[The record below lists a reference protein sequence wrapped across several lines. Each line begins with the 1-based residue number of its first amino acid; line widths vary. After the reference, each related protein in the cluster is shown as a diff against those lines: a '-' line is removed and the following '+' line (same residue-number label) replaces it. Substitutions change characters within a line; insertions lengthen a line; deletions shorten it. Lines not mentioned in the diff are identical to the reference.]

1 MDYYFITG
9 TSRGIGEALVLEL
22 LQNEHNYVIGFSRTN
37 TIKNE
42 RFEHIPFDLKNLDSV
57 KNYRFIKIIDAK
69 SITLV
74 NNSGMLGNIR
84 HLETIDNQSIIDVFQ
99 VNIIAPFILMNNFI
113 RDYHDFEGKKLI
125 LNISSGAGRHPF
137 QSWSAYCTS
146 KAALDML
153 SEVANLEQSEIEV
166 KNPVKVLSI
175 APGIVDTQMQTE
187 IRSVEIT
194 DFGQVDTFKKYK
206 EEKKLASAEGTAKKL
221 VAIMKN
227 AQDYNKVALD
237 IREINI

>member
-9 TSRGIGEALVLEL
+9 TSRGIGKALTLEL
-22 LQNEHNYVIGFSRTN
+22 LKDDQNYVIGFSRTN
-37 TIKNE
+37 SIKHE
-42 RFEHIPFDLKNLDSV
+42 RFDHIPFDLTNLELV

-69 SITLV
+69 SIILV

-84 HLETIDNQSIIDVFQ
+84 HIGSIDNQSIIDVFQ
-99 VNIIAPFILMNNFI
+99 VNTIAPFIIMNNFI
-113 RDYHDFEGKKLI
+113 RDYIDFEGKKLI

-137 QSWSAYCTS
+137 ESWSAYCAS

-153 SEVANLEQSEIEV
+153 SEVANVEQSEKTV

-187 IRSVEIT
+187 IRSVDKA
-194 DFGQVDTFKKYK
+194 DFGQLDTFIKYK
-206 EEKKLASAEGTAKKL
+206 EEKKLASVESTAKKL
-221 VAIMKN
+221 IAIMKN
-227 AQDYNKVALD
+227 AHEFNKVALD